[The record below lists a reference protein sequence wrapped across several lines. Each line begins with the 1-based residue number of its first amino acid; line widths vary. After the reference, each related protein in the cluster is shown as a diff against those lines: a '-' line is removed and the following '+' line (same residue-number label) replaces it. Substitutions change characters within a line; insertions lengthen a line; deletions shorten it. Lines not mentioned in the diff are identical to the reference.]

1 MKKKTK
7 KQKPKKQKTI
17 TGSQFIQN
25 AKPIDIEIDGQ
36 KLTAELKSFA
46 TGSLGWALTHKSTI
60 NIPNVGDVEVQTQIN
75 MVITGSK

>member
-1 MKKKTK
+1 MSKKK
-7 KQKPKKQKTI
+7 KQKQKTI

-25 AKPIDIEIDGQ
+25 AKPIDIKIDGQ

-46 TGSLGWALTHKSTI
+46 TGSLGWALTHKSI
-60 NIPNVGDVEVQTQIN
+60 VNIPNIGDVEVQTQVN